1 MASSQKTLDL
11 DILTYDQLY
20 LKAQSVQ
27 QISSYTIPVIPGG
40 SNVYKLFQYLTPEQ
54 TLSTGGILFNQS
66 TIPDISNAIL
76 TLNRVQSTTNIAL
89 SSLSTSLGLSINI
102 VQSTTNLYFSSATGY
117 TYGPTYSNILTTLNT
132 LQGYN
137 IQTLNL
143 QGTIFTLG
151 TALST
156 ISSQFNPTF
165 CTFGITLDQTFNQGP
180 AVSTLSTY
188 ITNYYSNISATINT
202 YSTTIGRSVSSLTF
216 QDISTIQGN
225 NTYIQNLL
233 QGATGSGIS
242 TLSTSITSTLNSFST
257 TIGIYDPS
265 VTISSISSFVVYQLS
280 SLSSYYILK
289 AGTTG
294 LSTLSTFTQR
304 NYLNAITNAQNTAG
318 TPGLCSMSTYVGR
331 IFFQVSTGVGINQS
345 AVVSTFSTT
354 IQNEISMIY
363 TAICTVGYTYVILQQ
378 ETVKTSISSLSTS
391 FGRDYTNLTNLCT
404 FSSLLGPALSTI
416 NTTFNLQSP
425 YSTLQRLSTLQLSNT
440 STLLNY
446 MSSVYP
452 AIYSGAGLS
461 SLSSFI
467 NPNFSSIS
475 TSLAPVFSSF
485 SNSIY
490 NISSLRTDTGV
501 SSLSSFVGSNTS
513 IYFSSFQV
521 LYTST
526 NILSQ
531 NNAQQQTIFTE
542 FSNYYVAQIPLLD
555 TRSQIADLTSN
566 ISTFGNEVTS
576 SFSTLLTFSQNTST
590 SVSTT
595 SANLVSSYAALQSS
609 FNMTV
614 SELVSSYTSV
624 SSIVEQNIFSP
635 TFSTFTTDSITTSNL
650 TVNTGLYLSSLGIL
664 TSTSSEYPLSL
675 TGSMRIYPT
684 YLPNINH
691 VMVGRADGTIT
702 LDSIFI
708 NSLNSKYVSSPNNGF
723 TYGALNAGGFD
734 VAYNGSLW
742 VAVGLTSDGTAP
754 IKYTTDPSLGW
765 SNAILTGVPLPHPFP
780 IRTVKWNGSYWLA
793 GAGPT
798 NLNFLQSTDGIT
810 WSNVTPLITMDS
822 INGLAWNG
830 FAWVAVGL
838 GSNINLGNNIFY
850 TDPTGAWNSNAATF
864 TAQGNAVTTN
874 GRTWVAVGQGLAP
887 TDPKLLYSYDTIT
900 WTVPPPPHLSSAQTV
915 AWNGDKFLAGGS
927 NGNTSN
933 LLVSYTGATW
943 SYVPVPV
950 EQVTA
955 IVWDGSLWNVSGLS
969 TGVGKYLTSAD
980 ALTWSTVN
988 IGIST
993 SAINGMAFASNTT
1006 PAIRLSNFDI
1016 YSSEIPVMLDSRK
1029 RMTVIQST
1037 IYFNDGNLTIRNLQ
1051 GQGLIGINTTY
1062 PEYSLDLATGNARK
1076 PVGTTWVT
1084 ASDARV
1090 KHSIKPADLRSC
1102 ATLVSQLPL
1111 RQYTFTQEFQDKTKV
1126 TSSMQYGFIAQEI
1139 KKILPGSVSYTKEHG
1154 LDDFHSLDT
1163 DQIHKLEFG
1172 ATQYLLEVIARLESQ
1187 VSTLEHKHL

>member
-76 TLNRVQSTTNIAL
+76 TLSRLQSTTNIAL
-89 SSLSTSLGLSINI
+89 SSLSTSLGLSITT

-117 TYGPTYSNILTTLNT
+117 TYGPTYSNILTTFNT

-151 TALST
+151 TALSS

-180 AVSTLSTY
+180 AVSTLSSY
-188 ITNYYSNISATINT
+188 MTNYYSNISANINT
-202 YSTTIGRSVSSLTF
+202 YSTTIGRSVSTLTF

-233 QGATGSGIS
+233 LGATGSGIS

-331 IFFQVSTGVGINQS
+331 IFFQVSTGVAINQS

-354 IQNEISMIY
+354 IQNEINMIY

-425 YSTLQRLSTLQLSNT
+425 YSTLQRQSTLQLSNT

-452 AIYSGAGLS
+452 AIFSGAGLS

-490 NISSLRTDTGV
+490 SISSLRTDTGV
-501 SSLSSFVGSNTS
+501 SSLSTFVGSNTS

-531 NNAQQQTIFTE
+531 NNAQQQTIFTG

-555 TRSQIADLTSN
+555 TQSQITGLNSN
-566 ISTFGNEVTS
+566 ISTFGNQVTS
-576 SFSTLLTFSQNTST
+576 SLSTLLIFSRNTST

-609 FNMTV
+609 FNITV
-614 SELVSSYTSV
+614 SQLVSSYTSV
-624 SSIVEQNIFSP
+624 SSIVEQNLFSP
-635 TFSTFTTDSITTSNL
+635 TFSTFTTNSITTSNL

-675 TGSMRIYPT
+675 TGSMRIFPSYAPS
-684 YLPNINH
+684 INH
-691 VMVGRADGTIT
+691 AMVGLADGTIT
-702 LDSIFI
+702 RDTIFI
-708 NSLNSKYVSSPNNGF
+708 NSSNSKYISSPINSFLTKGN
-723 TYGALNAGGFD
+723 D
-734 VAYNGSLW
+734 IAYNGLLW
-742 VAVGLTSDGTAP
+742 IAVGSN
-754 IKYTTDPSLGW
+754 IKYTADPTLGW
-765 SNAILTGVPLPHPFP
+765 SNATILGSVTPYSF
-780 IRTVKWNGSYWLA
+780 TVNTLKWNGSYWLA
-793 GAGPT
+793 GTSNANT
-798 NLNFLQSTDGIT
+798 SNFLKSADGIT
-810 WSNVTPLITMDS
+810 WSNASPAIYMDS
-822 INGLAWNG
+822 VNALAWNG

-838 GSNINLGNNIFY
+838 GSNANIGNNIFY
-850 TDPTGAWNSNAATF
+850 TDPTGAWNSNTATF
-864 TAQGNAVTTN
+864 TGQGNAVTTN
-874 GRTWVAVGQGLAP
+874 GRTWVAVGQGLLA

-900 WTVPPPPHLSSAQTV
+900 WTSPSPPHLSSATAV

-950 EQVTA
+950 EQVTS
-955 IVWDGSLWNVSGLS
+955 IVWDGSLWNVSGVS
-969 TGVGKYLTSAD
+969 TGSGKYLTSAD

-1016 YSSEIPVMLDSRK
+1016 YSSEVPAMLDSRK

-1090 KHSIKPADLRSC
+1090 KHTIKPADLRSC

-1111 RQYTFTQEFQDKTKV
+1111 RQYTFTKEFQDKTKV
-1126 TSSMQYGFIAQEI
+1126 TSTTQYGFIAQEI
-1139 KKILPGSVSYTKEHG
+1139 KQILPGSVSYTKEHG

-1172 ATQYLLEVIARLESQ
+1172 ATQYLLEVIAKLESQ

>member
-40 SNVYKLFQYLTPEQ
+40 SNVYKLFQYLTPQQ

-76 TLNRVQSTTNIAL
+76 RLSRVQSTTNIAL
-89 SSLSTSLGLSINI
+89 SSLSTSLGLSITT

-117 TYGPTYSNILTTLNT
+117 TYGPTYSNILTTFNT

-151 TALST
+151 TALSS

-180 AVSTLSTY
+180 ALSTLSSY
-188 ITNYYSNISATINT
+188 MTNYYSSISTNVNV
-202 YSTTIGRSVSSLTF
+202 YSTTIGRSISTLTF

-233 QGATGSGIS
+233 RGATGSGIS

-354 IQNEISMIY
+354 IQNEINMIY

-425 YSTLQRLSTLQLSNT
+425 YSTLQRQSTLQLSNT

-452 AIYSGAGLS
+452 AIFSGAGLS
-461 SLSSFI
+461 SLSSFV

-490 NISSLRTDTGV
+490 SISSLRTDTGV
-501 SSLSSFVGSNTS
+501 SSLSTFVGSNTS

-531 NNAQQQTIFTE
+531 NNAQQQNIFTG

-555 TRSQIADLTSN
+555 TRSQITGLNSN
-566 ISTFGNEVTS
+566 ISTFRNQVTS
-576 SFSTLLTFSQNTST
+576 SLSTLLTFSQNTST

-609 FNMTV
+609 FNITV
-614 SELVSSYTSV
+614 SQLVSSYTSV
-624 SSIVEQNIFSP
+624 SSIVEQNLFSP

-684 YLPNINH
+684 YLPTTNH

-702 LDSIFI
+702 SDSIFI
-708 NSLNSKYVSSPNNGF
+708 NSLNSKYVSSPINSF
-723 TYGALNAGGFD
+723 TYGGLD

-742 VAVGLTSDGTAP
+742 VAVGLNNDQSVP
-754 IKYTTDPSLGW
+754 IKYTTNPSVGW
-765 SNAILTGVPLPHPFP
+765 SNAILTGITPPYIYPVT
-780 IRTVKWNGSYWLA
+780 TVKWNGSYWLA
-793 GAGPT
+793 GSGPT
-798 NLNFLQSTDGIT
+798 NANFLQSANGIT

-838 GSNINLGNNIFY
+838 GSNANLGNNIFY
-850 TDPTGAWNSNAATF
+850 TDPTGAWNSNTATF
-864 TAQGNAVTTN
+864 TGQGNAVTTN
-874 GRTWVAVGQGLAP
+874 GRTWVAVGQGAVP

-900 WTVPPPPHLSSAQTV
+900 WAIPPPPHLSSAQAV

-950 EQVTA
+950 EQVTS
-955 IVWDGSLWNVSGLS
+955 IVWDGALWNVNGLS
-969 TGVGKYLTSAD
+969 TGIGKYLTSAD

-1016 YSSEIPVMLDSRK
+1016 YSSEVPAMLDSRK

-1090 KHSIKPADLRSC
+1090 KHTIKPADLRSC

-1111 RQYTFTQEFQDKTKV
+1111 RQYTFTKEFQEITKV
-1126 TSSMQYGFIAQEI
+1126 TSSVQYGFIAQEI
-1139 KKILPGSVSYTKEHG
+1139 KQILPGSVSYTKEHG

-1187 VSTLEHKHL
+1187 VSTLEHKRL